1 MAAPAADSGARHPDE
16 GLRSGVL
23 KVRHAVITSLA
34 VITPAAAIL
43 FLPIPIAANAGAA
56 MPLSVVV
63 AFAVV
68 LVIMNAVYRFTRRIS
83 HAGSFFAFVRD
94 SLGVRAGFVTG
105 WLFLAFYPVFVGLDL
120 ILFGATLNGII
131 LAHGGPDIPWWLLM
145 LIGLVLIWGVAV
157 LGIRLSV
164 RSDLAL
170 LTFELGVLLAL
181 ALTILVQ
188 GAPGGDWHPHVFS
201 PGASPAGFSGVVV
214 GAVFGVLAF
223 TGFEAPAYLGEEAE
237 NPRRTVPRAILMTT
251 AAIGVVFVFFFYV
264 TTVGY
269 GLPNIG
275 KLPAD
280 PAPWDTLG
288 RTYWGS
294 GATIL
299 VDIAS
304 VVALIAGAL
313 AAQNG
318 AARMLFALGR
328 DGLLP
333 RSLGRT
339 LRRFGTPVAALTVLL
354 GASVAMGLGFGLG
367 FQPLPAFSLLSL
379 VVTLCALG
387 VYALAQFG
395 LARYFWLLGKFN
407 PFWHGLVPA
416 AAVAAIVYLFIKNV
430 SPKPP
435 YPSDLAIWISI
446 GWLVAGILVMAGLVI
461 FKPGRLAEAAV
472 IIGEGDTHEG
482 AGITRSLSLT
492 PRGSDS
498 RKDHSPC
505 LTPIRRLKSWMCP
518 AHGCT
523 TSGGAAAR
531 CWP

>member
-1 MAAPAADSGARHPDE
+1 MTAPAADPGAQPADT
-16 GLRSGVL
+16 GLRPGVL

-56 MPLSVVV
+56 MPLSIVV

-68 LVIMNAVYRFTRRIS
+68 LVIMNAIYRFTQRIS
-83 HAGSFFAFVRD
+83 HAGSFFAFIRD

-131 LAHGGPDIPWWLLM
+131 LAHGGPNIPWWLLM

-181 ALTILVQ
+181 ALTILVK

-201 PGASPAGFSGVVV
+201 PSASPTGFSGVVI

-237 NPRRTVPRAILMTT
+237 NPRRTVPRAIMTT
-251 AAIGVVFVFFFYV
+251 TLLIGVVFVFFFYV

-269 GLPNIG
+269 GVGNIS
-275 KLPAD
+275 KLPSN

-294 GATIL
+294 GPTIL

-333 RSLGRT
+333 RTLGRT
-339 LRRFGTPVAALTVLL
+339 LPRFGTPVAALTLLL
-354 GASVAMGLGFGLG
+354 GTSVAVGLGFGFG
-367 FQPLPAFSLLSL
+367 FSPLPAFSLLSL

-395 LARYFWLLGKFN
+395 LARYFWRRGEFN
-407 PFWHGLVPA
+407 PFWHGLVPTV
-416 AAVAAIVYLFIKNV
+416 AVAAIVYLFIKNV
-430 SPKPP
+430 SPSPP
-435 YPSDLAIWISI
+435 YPSNLAIWIAI
-446 GWLVAGILVMAGLVI
+446 GWLIVGILAMAGLVI
-461 FKPGRLAEAAV
+461 FKPERLSEAAT
-472 IIGEGDTHEG
+472 IIGEGDAPEE
-482 AGITRSLSLT
+482 
-492 PRGSDS
+492 RGLLD
-498 RKDHSPC
+498 
-505 LTPIRRLKSWMCP
+505 
-518 AHGCT
+518 A
-523 TSGGAAAR
+523 
-531 CWP
+531 

>member
-1 MAAPAADSGARHPDE
+1 MTASRTDARGQPRD
-16 GLRSGVL
+16 GLRTVL
-23 KVRHAVITSLA
+23 KTRHAVITSLA

-56 MPLSVVV
+56 MPLAIVV
-63 AFAVV
+63 AFVVV
-68 LVIMNAVYRFTRRIS
+68 LVIMNAIYRFTQRIS
-83 HAGSFFAFVRD
+83 HAGSFFAFIRD
-94 SLGVRAGFVTG
+94 SLGIRAGFVTG
-105 WLFLAFYPVFVGLDL
+105 WLFLAFYLVFVGLDM

-131 LAHGGPDIPWWLLM
+131 VAHGGPNIPWWLLM

-181 ALTILVQ
+181 ALTILFK
-188 GAPGGDWHPHVFS
+188 GAPGGNWHPHVFS
-201 PGASPAGFSGVVV
+201 PGASPTGWSGVVV

-237 NPRRTVPRAILMTT
+237 NPRRTVPRAILITT
-251 AAIGVVFVFFFYV
+251 AGIGIVFLFFFYV

-269 GLPNIG
+269 PNIG
-275 KLPAD
+275 KLPTD

-288 RTYWGS
+288 LSYWGS
-294 GATIL
+294 GPTIL

-333 RSLGRT
+333 RVLGRT
-339 LRRFGTPVAALTVLL
+339 LPSFGTPAAALTFLL
-354 GASVAMGLGFGLG
+354 GGSVALGLGFGFG
-367 FQPLPAFSLLSL
+367 FHPLPAFLLLSL

-387 VYALAQFG
+387 VYALVQVG
-395 LARYFWLLGKFN
+395 LVRYFWRLGRFN
-407 PFWHGLVPA
+407 PFWHGVVPVL
-416 AAVAAIVYLFIKNV
+416 AVAAIVYLFLKNV
-430 SPKPP
+430 SPQPP
-435 YPSDLAIWISI
+435 YPSNLAIWISV
-446 GWLVAGILVMAGLVI
+446 GWAVAGILVVTALGV
-461 FKPGRLAEAAV
+461 FKPDRLAAAGA
-472 IIGEGDTHEG
+472 IIGDSDLAPETRVLDT
-482 AGITRSLSLT
+482 
-492 PRGSDS
+492 D
-498 RKDHSPC
+498 
-505 LTPIRRLKSWMCP
+505 
-518 AHGCT
+518 
-523 TSGGAAAR
+523 
-531 CWP
+531 

>member
-1 MAAPAADSGARHPDE
+1 MTAPAADRPGVRQPDA
-16 GLRSGVL
+16 GLRGGVL

-56 MPLSVVV
+56 MPLSIVV
-63 AFAVV
+63 AFVVV
-68 LVIMNAVYRFTRRIS
+68 LVIMNAIYRFSQRIS

-94 SLGVRAGFVTG
+94 SLGVRAGFVAG

-120 ILFGATLNGII
+120 ILFGATLNSII
-131 LAHGGPDIPWWLLM
+131 VGHGGPDIPWWLLM

-181 ALTILVQ
+181 ALTILVK
-188 GAPGGDWHPHVFS
+188 GAPGGDWHPHVFN
-201 PGASPAGFSGVVV
+201 PGASPSGFSGVVV

-223 TGFEAPAYLGEEAE
+223 TGFEASAYLGEEAE
-237 NPRRTVPRAILMTT
+237 NPRRTVPRAILTT
-251 AAIGVVFVFFFYV
+251 TVLIGVVFLFFFYV
-264 TTVGY
+264 TTVGW
-269 GLPNIG
+269 GLPGIAR
-275 KLPAD
+275 LPAD
-280 PAPWDTLG
+280 AAPWDTLG
-288 RTYWGS
+288 RAYWGP

-304 VVALIAGAL
+304 VVALLAGAL

-333 RSLGRT
+333 RPLGRT
-339 LRRFGTPVAALTVLL
+339 TRRFGTPAAALTLVL
-354 GASVAMGLGFGLG
+354 GAAIAIGLGFGFG

-387 VYALAQFG
+387 VYALAQFA
-395 LARYFWLLGKFN
+395 LARYFTRLGTFR
-407 PFWHGLVPA
+407 PLWHGLLPV
-416 AAVAAIVYLFIKNV
+416 AAVAAIIYLFIKNV
-430 SPKPP
+430 SPQPP
-435 YPSDLAIWISI
+435 YPSDLAIWIAI
-446 GWLVAGILVMAGLVI
+446 GWLAAGILAMIGLVI
-461 FKPGRLAEAAV
+461 FKPARLAEAAV
-472 IIGEGDTHEG
+472 IIGEGD
-482 AGITRSLSLT
+482 APDQVGIAD
-492 PRGSDS
+492 G
-498 RKDHSPC
+498 
-505 LTPIRRLKSWMCP
+505 
-518 AHGCT
+518 
-523 TSGGAAAR
+523 
-531 CWP
+531 

>member
-1 MAAPAADSGARHPDE
+1 MTAPAADPSAQRPAA
-16 GLRSGVL
+16 GLRPGVL

-56 MPLSVVV
+56 MPLSIVV
-63 AFAVV
+63 AFVVV
-68 LVIMNAVYRFTRRIS
+68 LVIMNAVYRFSQRIS

-94 SLGVRAGFVTG
+94 SLGVPAGFVTG
-105 WLFLAFYPVFVGLDL
+105 WLFLAFYLVFVGLDL

-131 LAHGGPDIPWWLLM
+131 VAHGGPNIPWWLLM

-181 ALTILVQ
+181 ALTILIK
-188 GAPGGDWHPHVFS
+188 GAPGGNWQPHVFS
-201 PGASPAGFSGVVV
+201 PGASPTGFSGVVV

-237 NPRRTVPRAILMTT
+237 NPRRTVPRAILTT
-251 AAIGVVFVFFFYV
+251 TVAIGVAFVFFFYV
-264 TTVGY
+264 TTVGW
-269 GLPNIG
+269 GVPDIG

-288 RTYWGS
+288 RTYWGA
-294 GATIL
+294 GPTIL

-304 VVALIAGAL
+304 VVALVAGAL

-333 RSLGRT
+333 RALGRT
-339 LRRFGTPVAALTVLL
+339 MHRFGTPVAALTLL
-354 GASVAMGLGFGLG
+354 LVTSIAVGLGFGLG

-387 VYALAQFG
+387 VYTLAQFA
-395 LARYFWLLGKFN
+395 LARYFWRLGEFN
-407 PFWHGLVPA
+407 PFWHGLLPTV
-416 AAVAAIVYLFIKNV
+416 AVAAIVYLFVKNI
-430 SPKPP
+430 SPQPP
-435 YPSDLAIWISI
+435 YPSNLAIWISI
-446 GWLVAGILVMAGLVI
+446 GWLAVGILAMAGLMI
-461 FKPGRLAEAAV
+461 FKPSRLSEAAA
-472 IIGEGDTHEG
+472 IIGEGDTPEE
-482 AGITRSLSLT
+482 
-492 PRGSDS
+492 RGLLD
-498 RKDHSPC
+498 
-505 LTPIRRLKSWMCP
+505 
-518 AHGCT
+518 A
-523 TSGGAAAR
+523 
-531 CWP
+531 

>member
-1 MAAPAADSGARHPDE
+1 MAAPAAGSDAGHSDD
-16 GLRSGVL
+16 GLRKGIL

-56 MPLSVVV
+56 MPLSIVV
-63 AFAVV
+63 AFVVV
-68 LVIMNAVYRFTRRIS
+68 LVIMNAIYRFSQRIS
-83 HAGSFFAFVRD
+83 HAGSFFAFIRD

-105 WLFLAFYPVFVGLDL
+105 WLFLAFYLVFVGLDL

-145 LIGLVLIWGVAV
+145 LVGLVVIWGVAV

-181 ALTILVQ
+181 ALTILIQ

-201 PGASPAGFSGVVV
+201 PSASPTGFSGVVV

-237 NPRRTVPRAILMTT
+237 NPRRTVPRAILTT
-251 AAIGVVFVFFFYV
+251 TVLIGVVFIFFFYV

-269 GLPNIG
+269 GLGNIG

-288 RTYWGS
+288 RAYWGA
-294 GATIL
+294 GPTVLI
-299 VDIAS
+299 DIAS
-304 VVALIAGAL
+304 VVALVAGAL

-328 DGLLP
+328 DRLLP
-333 RSLGRT
+333 PPLGRT
-339 LRRFGTPVAALTVLL
+339 MRRFGTPVAALTLL
-354 GASVAMGLGFGLG
+354 LVASIAVGLGFGLG
-367 FQPLPAFSLLSL
+367 FGPLPAFSLLSL

-395 LARYFWLLGKFN
+395 LARYFWRLGQFN
-407 PFWHGLVPA
+407 PLWHGLLPV
-416 AAVAAIVYLFIKNV
+416 AAVAAIVYLFVKNL

-446 GWLVAGILVMAGLVI
+446 GWLVVGIIAMAGLVI

-472 IIGEGDTHEG
+472 IIGEGDTPEE
-482 AGITRSLSLT
+482 AGLLDR
-492 PRGSDS
+492 
-498 RKDHSPC
+498 
-505 LTPIRRLKSWMCP
+505 
-518 AHGCT
+518 
-523 TSGGAAAR
+523 
-531 CWP
+531 